1 MKLGIRCLAR
11 RVLKNFLEDCLRYSV
26 TYTKYVKRKTGTMV
40 DVVAVLK
47 RQGRVKWCYK
57 LPRSV
62 SSASKRSQQGC
73 EMLAWEA
80 WSVWGR
86 LVAVTVE
93 GRKMES
99 EEWDGEGSVVEE
111 GRRLWRPWCQRQR
124 PI

>member
-62 SSASKRSQQGC
+62 SSAGK
-73 EMLAWEA
+73 
-80 WSVWGR
+80 
-86 LVAVTVE
+86 
-93 GRKMES
+93 
-99 EEWDGEGSVVEE
+99 
-111 GRRLWRPWCQRQR
+111 
-124 PI
+124 